1 MSATKFISPLRVEAD
16 QKDVIIAH
24 LKEELYSL
32 KRNEQE
38 FYNLEDQYRKLE
50 HEYRLL
56 ADEKVKHYL
65 FRLLEMLITEI
76 GMRLLLELWHHF
88 ELNLTI

>member
-1 MSATKFISPLRVEAD
+1 MSATKFIVPLRVESD

-50 HEYRLL
+50 HKYRLL
-56 ADEKVKHYL
+56 ADEKV
-65 FRLLEMLITEI
+65 
-76 GMRLLLELWHHF
+76 
-88 ELNLTI
+88 